1 MLAEFSIIPLG
12 KDESVSKFVAMAVE
26 IIHQSGC
33 NYRINPMGT
42 VIEGDWDE
50 VMDLIKKCHDAVRKE
65 AGRVITNI
73 TIDDR
78 AVQGSR
84 IEQKIRSVEKEIGHG
99 LRQ

>member
-12 KDESVSKFVAMAVE
+12 KEESVSKFVAKAVE

-33 NYRINPMGT
+33 DYRINPMGT
-42 VIEGDWDE
+42 VVEGEWDNI
-50 VMDLIKKCHDAVRKE
+50 MDLIKKIHNAVRKE

-78 AVQGSR
+78 SVKGSR
-84 IEQKIRSVEKEIGHG
+84 IEKKIRSLEKRVGHG

>member
-12 KDESVSKFVAMAVE
+12 KDESVSKYVAKAVE

-33 NYRINPMGT
+33 DYRINPMGT

-50 VMDLIKKCHDAVRKE
+50 IMDLIKKCHNAVRKE

-78 AVQGSR
+78 SVQGSR
-84 IEQKIRSVEKEIGHG
+84 IEKKIESLERKIGHG
-99 LRQ
+99 LRK

>member
-12 KDESVSKFVAMAVE
+12 KDESVSKFVAKAVE

-33 NYRINPMGT
+33 DYRINPMGT

-50 VMDLIKKCHDAVRKE
+50 IMDLIKKCHDAIRKE

-84 IEQKIRSVEKEIGHG
+84 IEQKIRSVEEEIGHG